1 MKPFFAILFIVPL
14 IFTSCNGDGN
24 SDDAETTVYVHT
36 PPSLPEEIYEKL
48 APGDIIIRK
57 GNGPL
62 SYHLMNNTKEDY
74 SHCGIIVKEGEEWK
88 VIHTIGGSAS
98 EESIDGMQT
107 IDLDEFVAHAADS
120 NLFICRPIFVD
131 SAGPKV
137 AAGAYEYLEAGAPFD
152 HSFSLYTP
160 EKLYC
165 SELLY
170 YIFKDVAGK
179 NIFEVIKKHKSYILM
194 FGTFFDEEKFEPVFH
209 LKPNKKDWYILH
221 ED

>member
-1 MKPFFAILFIVPL
+1 MKYLQFAFLGFSLLLFA
-14 IFTSCNGDGN
+14 CNGSSSNDE
-24 SDDAETTVYVHT
+24 ETTVYVHI
-36 PPSLPEEIYEKL
+36 PPSLPEDVYDKL

-74 SHCGIIVKEGEEWK
+74 SHCGVIVKEEGKWK

-98 EESIDGMQT
+98 DDSIDGIQT

-120 NLFICRPIFVD
+120 NMFICRPIFVD
-131 SAGPKV
+131 SAGPQV
-137 AAGAYEYLEAGAPFD
+137 AARAYDYLAEGSAFD

-179 NIFEVIKKHKSYILM
+179 NIFQVIKKHKSYILM
-194 FGTFFDEEKFEPVFH
+194 FGTFFEEDKFEPIFH
-209 LKPNKKDWYILH
+209 LKPNKEDWYILH
-221 ED
+221 DD

>member
-1 MKPFFAILFIVPL
+1 MKLYYLFLLILPIT
-14 IFTSCNGDGN
+14 IISCSGEGN
-24 SDDAETTVYVHT
+24 SDNTETIKYVHI
-36 PPSLPEEIYEKL
+36 PPSLPSEVYGKL
-48 APGDIIIRK
+48 ASGDIIIRK

-74 SHCGIIVKEGEEWK
+74 THCGIIVKDGEDWK

-98 EESIDGMQT
+98 EESIDGVQT
-107 IDLDEFVAHAADS
+107 MDLNEFVSHSADS
-120 NLFICRPIFVD
+120 NLFICRPVFVD

-137 AAGAYEYLEAGAPFD
+137 AEGAYSYLAKAAPFD

-165 SELLY
+165 SELLF

-179 NIFEVIKKHKSYILM
+179 NIFEIIKKHKSYILM
-194 FGTFFDEEKFEPVFH
+194 FSTFFDEEKFKPVFH
-209 LKPNKKDWYILH
+209 LKPNKEDWYILK
-221 ED
+221 E